1 MHIVKQHSKEF
12 KMQLSERELA
22 VIQSITA
29 ALASLENYNADGSVN
44 WNFVDADVFM
54 DIEPAVHEIKE
65 HYEMF
70 DRFASVV
77 EAGIAA

>member
-22 VIQSITA
+22 VIKSITT

-44 WNFVDADVFM
+44 WNFVDADVYM
-54 DIEPAVHEIKE
+54 DINPADDDT

-70 DRFASVV
+70 NRFASVV

>member
-1 MHIVKQHSKEF
+1 
-12 KMQLSERELA
+12 MQLSERELA

-44 WNFVDADVFM
+44 WNFVDEDVFM
-54 DIEPAVHEIKE
+54 DINPADHEVGA

-70 DRFASVV
+70 NRFASVV
-77 EAGIAA
+77 EAGILA

>member
-1 MHIVKQHSKEF
+1 MA
-12 KMQLSERELA
+12 LSTQELA
-22 VIQSITA
+22 VIKAVTK
-29 ALASLENYNADGSVN
+29 ALGSTENYNADGSVN

-54 DIEPAVHEIKE
+54 DIKPAEHDVDA

-70 DRFASVV
+70 NRFASVV